1 VLYCSANLRELE
13 INYPLKYTEMELLSE
28 FLETNDSVEI
38 LKLTKVKPANFNFM
52 AALAR
57 NEQSK
62 IRELSLEIFKIN
74 D

>member
-1 VLYCSANLRELE
+1 
-13 INYPLKYTEMELLSE
+13 MELLSE

-52 AALAR
+52 TALGK
-57 NEQSK
+57 NEETK
-62 IRELSLEIFKIN
+62 LREFTIEIFKIN